1 MEEEYMLSHLNVRKK
16 IMLITF
22 LLLMVTIFVA
32 AVGFMNLRESNQ
44 RLSNMYTFN
53 LRSVDLAADLRTQT
67 RANSAN
73 LYALILS
80 TSKEEYNTTL
90 EDINNRREIINQDMS
105 ALKELLT
112 ADKEIAYMT
121 DIEETLAPW
130 RTVLDKVIELTGEGK
145 MDEANQY
152 FHDNITALEDYQV
165 AVINLADHSR
175 DAAEVMDQENQGE
188 YEDSAKGM
196 VIIVGVMLVLSFII
210 SKIISDNI
218 TKGLVRTVAELDH
231 VSKGDLSVSVD
242 EKLLRRKDEIGMLL
256 RAMESMRQSMSQLV
270 TQVKSEA
277 GLIEGIVLNVNKDAN
292 LLNEE
297 IESVSA
303 TTEELAAGME
313 ETAAASEEM
322 TATAQ
327 DMEKAVHSIA
337 YKSEEG
343 ARKANEITQRARET
357 QNNVESAQYNAMK
370 VFQETKEALE
380 KAIEHS
386 KVVEQ
391 INILSQA
398 IMQITDQTSLLALN
412 ASIEAARAGEAGKG
426 FSVVADEISKLSE
439 ASKKTVIEI
448 QNITKQVSEAVV
460 NLSFHSN
467 ELLSFMSTDVNNDY
481 QTLIEVAKKY
491 NDDAK
496 FVDNMVTDFSATAQE
511 LLAAVTEVITG
522 IDAIAIAAHEGAEG
536 TTDIANRNSSVNMHA
551 SEILTQVEQSK
562 EIAEQLGVTVSI
574 FKTS

>member
-1 MEEEYMLSHLNVRKK
+1 MLSNLNVRKK

-32 AVGFMNLRESNQ
+32 AMGYMNLRGSNQ
-44 RLSNMYTFN
+44 RLSNMYNFN
-53 LRSVDLAADLRTQT
+53 LKSVDLAADLRTQT

-80 TSKEEYNTTL
+80 TSDEEYKTTL
-90 EDINNRREIINQDMS
+90 EDINERRETINQDMS
-105 ALKELLT
+105 SLKELLT
-112 ADKEIAYMT
+112 DDKEIAFMT
-121 DIEETLAPW
+121 KIEETLVPW

-152 FHDNITALEDYQV
+152 FHDNITALEDYQT

-175 DAAEVMDQENQGE
+175 EAAETMNKENQSE

-196 VIIVGVMLVLSFII
+196 IIIVGVILILSFVI

-277 GLIEGIVLNVNKDAN
+277 GLIEGIVRNVNKDAN

-337 YKSEEG
+337 NKSEEG
-343 ARKANEITQRARET
+343 AKKANEITQRARQT
-357 QNNVESAQYNAMK
+357 QTNVESAQYNAMK
-370 VFQETKEALE
+370 IFQETKVALE

-391 INILSQA
+391 INVLSQA

-439 ASKKTVIEI
+439 ASKNTVIEI
-448 QNITKQVSEAVV
+448 QNITKEVSEAVV

-522 IDAIAIAAHEGAEG
+522 IDAIAIAAQEGAEG

-551 SEILTQVEQSK
+551 SEILSQVEQSK
-562 EIAEQLGVTVSI
+562 EIAEQLGIAVSI

>member
-1 MEEEYMLSHLNVRKK
+1 MEEEYMLSHLNVRIK

-90 EDINNRREIINQDMS
+90 EDINKRREIINQDMS

-357 QNNVESAQYNAMK
+357 QINVESAQYNAMK

-386 KVVEQ
+386 KVVER

-551 SEILTQVEQSK
+551 SEILTQVEQTK
-562 EIAEQLGVTVSI
+562 EIAEQLGVAVSI

>member
-90 EDINNRREIINQDMS
+90 EDINKRREIINQDMS

-357 QNNVESAQYNAMK
+357 QINVESAQYNAMK

-562 EIAEQLGVTVSI
+562 EIAEQLGVAVSI

>member
-1 MEEEYMLSHLNVRKK
+1 MLSHLNVRKK